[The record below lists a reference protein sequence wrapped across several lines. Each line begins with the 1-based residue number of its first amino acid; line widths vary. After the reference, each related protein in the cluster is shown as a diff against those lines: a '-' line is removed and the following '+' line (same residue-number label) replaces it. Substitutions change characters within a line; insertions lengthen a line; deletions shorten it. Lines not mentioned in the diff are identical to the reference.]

1 MKTLLVPTDFSS
13 PAENAAVY
21 AMHLAK
27 GIRANIK
34 LCHATKVF
42 NNMFYPAQVTWPIDD
57 MPEVDEGATESLKL
71 MAGRLSH
78 QSQLQYHGE
87 GFQPEVSYCSECGET
102 TDVITNTVT
111 RERMPLVVMG
121 MAAAGGI
128 SRMLF
133 GSSSNSLIEHAH
145 FPVLLVPA
153 TYKFKP
159 IKKIAFATTLKKEDI
174 AVVHALAGL
183 AKYMQADI
191 LLTHVTDESHDGPGV
206 KERSDAF
213 LKEVCNKANYDRIY
227 YSLIKGHDVDKG
239 LDWLAEHGQIDML
252 VLVHHNHGFIKRI
265 FGESITLSMATHTTI
280 PLLVFS
286 GRAGAVLPAF

>member
-71 MAGRLSH
+71 MAERLTH
-78 QSQLQYHGE
+78 QNMLGDDGA
-87 GFQPEVSYCSECGET
+87 GFSPEITYCSELGET
-102 TDVITNTVT
+102 TDVISNTVT

-121 MAAAGGI
+121 MSGLGGI
-128 SRMLF
+128 NRMLF
-133 GSSSNSLIEHAH
+133 GSSSDNLIDHAH

-159 IKKIAFATTLKKEDI
+159 VKKIAFATTLKKEDI
-174 AVVHALAGL
+174 AVVHALAGF

-191 LLTHVTDESHDGPGV
+191 LLTHVTDESHDSPGV

-252 VLVHHNHGFIKRI
+252 VLVHHNHGFIKRV
-265 FGESITLSMATHTTI
+265 FGESITLSMTTHATI
-280 PLLVFS
+280 PLLIFS
-286 GRAGAVLPAF
+286 GRKDAILPAF